1 MDLKDSKAKL
11 ELRQVLA
18 CQQRPND
25 SEPIASLYS
34 GHQFGHYNPQLGDGR
49 ALLLGQIKNSNGEL
63 WALQIKGSGLTPF
76 SRQGDGR
83 AVLRSSIRE
92 YLNSEAMHALD
103 IATTRALGIASSK
116 TAVYREC

>member
-1 MDLKDSKAKL
+1 MT
-11 ELRQVLA
+11 
-18 CQQRPND
+18 
-25 SEPIASLYS
+25 SLLHFAHDRCSHHIVYENC
-34 GHQFGHYNPQLGDGR
+34 HD
-49 ALLLGQIKNSNGEL
+49 QIKNSNGEL

-92 YLNSEAMHALD
+92 YLSSEAMHALG